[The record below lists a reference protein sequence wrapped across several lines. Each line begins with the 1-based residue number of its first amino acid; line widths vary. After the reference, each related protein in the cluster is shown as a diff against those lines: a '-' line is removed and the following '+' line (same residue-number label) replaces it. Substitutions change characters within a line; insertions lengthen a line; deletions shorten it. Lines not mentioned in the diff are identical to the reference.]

1 MKKRFITIPFIL
13 IFYFIE
19 GQSIYSNNFEI
30 KYKKAYVNTALEL
43 HTSRVK
49 IFHVDK
55 KKQKKIQV
63 RFNVKTTTKKHLF
76 DPNKF
81 YLLSKEYKKRLRPA
95 DIQKHK
101 SLHFYAPFEYL
112 SNIKTKKEYWFL
124 KHYPNI
130 PDTFLDYKIDGFED
144 IYNNVNFGTKKE
156 PELYCI
162 YFKPEKIKNKTVDL
176 YFVVPKDFKNGII
189 YYENQKIKEF
199 SLE

>member
-81 YLLSKEYKKRLRPA
+81 YLLSKE
-95 DIQKHK
+95 
-101 SLHFYAPFEYL
+101 
-112 SNIKTKKEYWFL
+112 
-124 KHYPNI
+124 
-130 PDTFLDYKIDGFED
+130 
-144 IYNNVNFGTKKE
+144 
-156 PELYCI
+156 
-162 YFKPEKIKNKTVDL
+162 FK
-176 YFVVPKDFKNGII
+176 
-189 YYENQKIKEF
+189 
-199 SLE
+199 